1 MKQKEKEQQ
10 NEKRAVPDEV
20 TVTHEHF
27 DRNMV
32 QVNSFLILNIY
43 WSLLLTFSIQGM
55 GKDGLDNLQTVKLN
69 DMSPL
74 PQPRSESVTKSEE
87 NKNSTMS
94 RRDPSARYSDI
105 CLQGEEN

>member
-1 MKQKEKEQQ
+1 MDYLMKS
-10 NEKRAVPDEV
+10 V
-20 TVTHEHF
+20 
-27 DRNMV
+27 
-32 QVNSFLILNIY
+32 IY
-43 WSLLLTFSIQGM
+43 FFTFKGM